1 MLSVSDPAIAP
12 ASVAVIEKFYPLHTA
27 KVGEIAMKL
36 LMSLSGLS
44 LTMLGSFAVYAF
56 WFRKAKR
63 WRRRQPKI
71 DRSSGSLAPN
81 QMT

>member
-1 MLSVSDPAIAP
+1 
-12 ASVAVIEKFYPLHTA
+12 
-27 KVGEIAMKL
+27 MKL

-44 LTMLGSFAVYAF
+44 LAMLGSFAVYAF

-63 WRRRQPKI
+63 WRRTQPKI
-71 DRSSGSLAPN
+71 DRSSASLAPN